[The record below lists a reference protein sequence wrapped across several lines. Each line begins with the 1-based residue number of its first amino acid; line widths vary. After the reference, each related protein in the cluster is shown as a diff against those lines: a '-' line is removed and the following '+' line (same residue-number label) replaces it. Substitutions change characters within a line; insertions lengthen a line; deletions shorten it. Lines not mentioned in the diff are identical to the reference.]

1 MKVAKMYYDHD
12 ADMSFLSAKRIAVLG
27 YGSQGHSQ
35 ALNLRD
41 SGMNVVVGL
50 RKGSSRW
57 EEAEEA
63 GLTVMS
69 VWDACA
75 QADVIQVLL
84 PDEVQ
89 AKVYQEEILPNLTEG
104 KALGFSHG
112 FNIHFKQILPPPN
125 VDVFMVAPKGPGH
138 LLRRMYVEGT
148 GVPAIFAVQQ
158 DFTGTGRELALSY
171 AKAIGSTRA
180 GVLETTFGEETVTD
194 LFGEQAVLC
203 GGMTRLIQAGFDI
216 LVEAG
221 YQPEIAYFEC
231 LHEVKLIV
239 DMIYEGGMGWMR
251 YSVSDTCKFGDLT
264 RGDRVITE
272 DVKKELRKILKEVQ
286 EGQFCKDWIL
296 ENQAN
301 RPVYNALLERERNH
315 PIEKVGREL
324 RKGMAW
330 LNKDVKEA

>member
-1 MKVAKMYYDHD
+1 MEVAKMYYEHD

-27 YGSQGHSQ
+27 YGSQGHAQ

-57 EEAEEA
+57 LEAEEA
-63 GLTVMS
+63 GLTVMT
-69 VWDACA
+69 VNEACA

-84 PDEVQ
+84 PDEFQ
-89 AKVYQEEILPNLTEG
+89 AKVYQEDILPNLSEG

-112 FNIHFKQILPPPN
+112 FNIHFSQIKPPAN

-138 LLRRMYVEGT
+138 LVRRTYEEGA
-148 GVPAIFAVQQ
+148 GVPAIFAVKQ
-158 DFTGTGRELALSY
+158 DFSGNARNLALAY
-171 AKAIGSTRA
+171 AKALGATRA
-180 GVLETTFGEETVTD
+180 GVLETTFEEETVTD

-203 GGMTRLIQAGFDI
+203 GGLTRLIQAGFDT

-239 DMIYEGGMGWMR
+239 DMIYEGGIGWMR
-251 YSVSDTCKFGDLT
+251 YSVSDTATFGDLS
-264 RGDRVITE
+264 RGDRIITD
-272 DVKKELRKILKEVQ
+272 DVKAEMRKMLKEVQ
-286 EGQFCKDWIL
+286 DGQFCKEWIM
-296 ENQAN
+296 ENQVN
-301 RPVYNALLERERNH
+301 RPVYNAILNKGRNH

-330 LNKDVKEA
+330 LRKDVKEA